1 MERNE
6 MFEKVRGAIL
16 RTSPDLDPSEVTE
29 TSSFQT
35 LGLDSLKFVELGV
48 WVEQIFGEKIQL
60 DDWVDEESLKGS
72 EGFTMSSFLDFIDR
86 SLAS

>member
-16 RTSPDLDPSEVTE
+16 RTSPDLDPAEVTE

-48 WVEQIFGEKIQL
+48 WVEQIFGEKILL
-60 DDWVDEESLKGS
+60 DDWVDQEALKGT
-72 EGFTMSSFLDFIDR
+72 EGFTMASFLDFIDR

>member
-16 RTSPDLDPSEVTE
+16 HTSPDLDPDEVTE

-48 WVEQIFGEKIQL
+48 WVEQIFGEKILL
-60 DDWVDEESLKGS
+60 DDWVDQESLKGS